1 MGELG
6 GLPSDWAFQR
16 FGRSSRSAA
25 FNEANED
32 RKRGHRAL
40 VAFVEHGVSGAKD
53 RRPVLDR
60 LLADVRRR
68 RFDAVVCWKL
78 DRLGRNMRHL
88 VTLLDELRALNV
100 GFVTIGE
107 GLDTTTPAGRMTFGI
122 IAAVAEFE
130 RERTR
135 ERIMLALDRRR
146 ARGDRLGRPRTR
158 VQHLDD
164 PVWHRQ
170 LAELLGVS
178 RSTVR
183 RRRRELR
190 QPQPTRQENV

>member
-1 MGELG
+1 MYARVSRLDQEPDNQLLEL
-6 GLPSDWAFQR
+6 R
-16 FGRSSRSAA
+16 RYVAA
-25 FNEANED
+25 
-32 RKRGHRAL
+32 RGWDA

-53 RRPVLDR
+53 RRP
-60 LLADVRRR
+60 
-68 RFDAVVCWKL
+68 
-78 DRLGRNMRHL
+78 
-88 VTLLDELRALNV
+88 
-100 GFVTIGE
+100 IGE

-164 PVWHRQ
+164 PVSHRE

-178 RSTVR
+178 RSTIR
-183 RRRRELR
+183 RRRREQR
-190 QPQPTRQENV
+190 QQQPARQENV

>member
-1 MGELG
+1 MRVAMYARVSRLDQEPDNQLLEL
-6 GLPSDWAFQR
+6 R
-16 FGRSSRSAA
+16 RYVAA
-25 FNEANED
+25 RGWEA
-32 RKRGHRAL
+32 

-53 RRPVLDR
+53 RRPVLDQ

-164 PVWHRQ
+164 PVSHRQ
-170 LAELLGVS
+170 LAEQLGVS
-178 RSTVR
+178 RSTIR
-183 RRRRELR
+183 RRRRERR
-190 QPQPTRQENV
+190 QQQPVRQENV